1 MSGKK
6 DCKFCDKNGLLWLP
20 LRYSVVGSEY
30 PSAFK
35 RLPDIDGKK
44 LGQGVTDIKLTDQ
57 KSKYAV
63 RLLRP
68 GYLYVLLDHMGVK
81 YWRAYQVL
89 DGAYLYEFSVD
100 NPPQVEP
107 QFSCDPS
114 LCGVNASMVSIPDA
128 KNVKKIWVLFTHA
141 PLTKARLS
149 DYKGNADAYAR
160 EGKMQTFSPADW
172 LSGQTDQLH
181 SLLGVELLTT
191 VAEYLLFT
199 EPGNPASP
207 FARPFATPL
216 SQAMSEQMIPAI
228 RDAYAD
234 AVPDDKGVY
243 GGRLG
248 ALQGL
253 IKKNGYASF
262 VLYDHIG
269 VTQELN
275 DHRNDAFLPIDQ
287 FMGRT
292 EGGGPNNRRK
302 FDVLHEIEEWRKLME
317 HGLVTDAANSV
328 ERSDYLRRVQREP
341 LFIDD
346 TKTMSAD
353 KCARTG
359 VMPTTRERQKF
370 PARKEWEADHP
381 KIVEELERERQYDE
395 DSYLEFAQ
403 NKAKND
409 WRDRYA
415 PHLDLIEME
424 KFTSTLKQISQNCNA
439 IANKRAAQH
448 ISWLKSSRVLH
459 AFDVCDQDDPVSG
472 EALSAQ
478 VFQCIFGMEGSTEAE
493 GVLTEWA
500 TATQVK
506 RENLLL
512 RAFTRDQNGVKKEA
526 DKTLAEI
533 TGQVTGTT
541 EFTVMPVTRWQ
552 SAIKGLVSAVKS
564 TDSALDE
571 WMRKQGQSSNYL
583 NPKHIANVEA
593 RCFYFVSTVTRGVA
607 RKGIGGKIDIAFV
620 ARANAL
626 LISTLGDL
634 ATKLEHDT
642 LNARIDPSKWDDI
655 KQRYRTADAH
665 AKAVEARKTTQQR
678 YASRLAQRA
687 KAALENAAIDLI
699 ADAQCKAKLHIADGA
714 KSLGWS
720 GLQTQ
725 LEESAKRHRNYDAAA
740 NELAGKRTPSKKVP
754 SVASPTNNYHQIR
767 LGGALA
773 GIESLAL
780 LSKAFS
786 LKELGFNMAT
796 AEVFASATSVGA
808 SVTDMMYL
816 YTKSVRELPSYA
828 AIDGIYNGADIV
840 RGGFKLTAGLLA
852 SVAGGITAYFDWKR
866 ADKENDPFLRALF
879 RVRSVHGWASSGTS
893 LLAAYSY
900 SAPLLTHLAVQ
911 NGRSSTTS
919 ALLRFAAEHAHA
931 LSARVLL
938 LRSLAWL
945 GWIGVVVTVVDLS
958 YAGYRW
964 YFDYTAIIRWL
975 NRCTFRRV
983 KTNKGYSTLM
993 EEIKEWRTTQ
1003 QTRPESDSTNS

>member
-128 KNVKKIWVLFTHA
+128 KNVKKLWVLFTHA
-141 PLTKARLS
+141 PLTKVKLS
-149 DYKGNADAYAR
+149 DYKGNADTYAR
-160 EGKMQTFSPADW
+160 EGRVQTFSPADW
-172 LSGQTDQLH
+172 LSGHTDQPH
-181 SLLGVELLTT
+181 SLLGPELLTT

-199 EPGNPASP
+199 EPGNPATP

-216 SQAMSEQMIPAI
+216 SQAMSEQMIPAV

-234 AVPDDKGVY
+234 AVPDEKGVY

-328 ERSDYLRRVQREP
+328 ERADYLRRVQREP

-353 KCARTG
+353 KCATTG
-359 VMPTTRERQKF
+359 VIPTTRERQKF

-395 DSYLEFAQ
+395 DSYLDFAA

-415 PHLDLIEME
+415 PHLDLTEMDRFASQVKE
-424 KFTSTLKQISQNCNA
+424 ISQHCSA
-439 IANKRAAQH
+439 TANKRAAQH
-448 ISWLKSSRVLH
+448 ISWLRSPRVLH
-459 AFDVCDQDDPVSG
+459 AFDICDQDDPVSG

-500 TATQVK
+500 TATHVK

-526 DKTLAEI
+526 DKTLAGI
-533 TGQVTGTT
+533 TEQVTGTT
-541 EFTVMPVTRWQ
+541 EYTVMPVTRWQ
-552 SAIKGLVSAVKS
+552 TAIKGLVSAVKS

-571 WMRKQGQSSNYL
+571 WMRQQGQSKNYL
-583 NPKHIANVEA
+583 NPNHIANVEA
-593 RCFYFVSTVTRGVA
+593 RCFYFVSALTRGVA
-607 RKGIGGKIDIAFV
+607 RKGIGGKIDMAFV

-626 LISTLGDL
+626 LISHLGDL
-634 ATKLEHDT
+634 ATKLEYDT
-642 LNARIDPSKWDDI
+642 LNAKIDPSKWDDI
-655 KQRYRTADAH
+655 KQKYRTADAQ
-665 AKAVEARKTTQQR
+665 AKRVDERKTTQQR

-714 KSLGWS
+714 NSLGWS

-725 LEESAKRHRNYDAAA
+725 LEESAKRHRNYATAAK
-740 NELAGKRTPSKKVP
+740 ELAGKTRPSEKVP
-754 SVASPTNNYHQIR
+754 SVASPTNNYHQVR

-780 LSKAFS
+780 LSKISS
-786 LKELGFNMAT
+786 LKEAGFNMAT
-796 AEVFASATSVGA
+796 AEVIASASSVAA
-808 SVTDMMYL
+808 SVTEMMYV

-828 AIDGIYNGADIV
+828 AIDGIKNGADIV

-852 SVAGGITAYFDWKR
+852 AFAGGITAYSDWLKMKKERDPIVRAILFFRSITGVGSTAVGLLATYSYCGPLLKNLAVKR
-866 ADKENDPFLRALF
+866 GQPSTVAKGYKFLANGADVLSERVFLLRAI
-879 RVRSVHGWASSGTS
+879 
-893 LLAAYSY
+893 
-900 SAPLLTHLAVQ
+900 
-911 NGRSSTTS
+911 
-919 ALLRFAAEHAHA
+919 
-931 LSARVLL
+931 
-938 LRSLAWL
+938 AWV
-945 GWIGVVVTVVDLS
+945 GWIGVIVTVVDLS

-964 YFDYTAIIRWL
+964 YVDYTAITRWL
-975 NRCTFRRV
+975 SRCTFRQV
-983 KTNKGYSTLM
+983 KTNKNFSTLKKEL
-993 EEIKEWRTTQ
+993 EEFTHAQHPQ
-1003 QTRPESDSTNS
+1003 QENIAV

>member
-6 DCKFCDKNGLLWLP
+6 DCKFCDKAGLLWLP

-30 PSAFK
+30 PGAFK
-35 RLPDIDGKK
+35 RLPEIDGKK
-44 LGQGVTDIKLTDQ
+44 LGHGVTDIKLTDQ

-68 GYLYVLLDHMGVK
+68 GYLYVLLDHMGVR

-89 DGAYLYEFSVD
+89 EGAYLYEFSVE

-141 PLTKARLS
+141 PLTKAKLS

-160 EGKMQTFSPADW
+160 EGRMQTFSPADW
-172 LSGQTDQLH
+172 LSGQTNQPH
-181 SLLGVELLTT
+181 SLQGAELLTT

-234 AVPDDKGVY
+234 AVPDENGVY

-253 IKKNGYASF
+253 VKKNGYAGL

-292 EGGGPNNRRK
+292 EAGGPNNRRK
-302 FDVLHEIEEWRKLME
+302 FDVHHEIEEWRKLME

-328 ERSDYLRRVQREP
+328 ERADYLRRVQREP

-370 PARKEWEADHP
+370 PLRKEWEADHP

-395 DSYLEFAQ
+395 DSYLDFAA

-415 PHLDLIEME
+415 PHLDLTEMDRFASQVKE
-424 KFTSTLKQISQNCNA
+424 ISQRCSA
-439 IANKRAAQH
+439 TANKRAAQH
-448 ISWLKSSRVLH
+448 ISWLRSPRVLH
-459 AFDVCDQDDPVSG
+459 AFDICDQEDPVSG

-500 TATQVK
+500 TATHVK

-526 DKTLAEI
+526 DKTLADI
-533 TGQVTGTT
+533 TEQVTGNT
-541 EFTVMPVTRWQ
+541 EYTVMPVTRWQ
-552 SAIKGLVSAVKS
+552 TAIKGLVSAVKS

-571 WMRKQGQSSNYL
+571 WMRQQGQSKNYL
-583 NPKHIANVEA
+583 TPQHIANVEA
-593 RCFYFVSTVTRGVA
+593 RCFYFVSALTRGVA
-607 RKGIGGKIDIAFV
+607 RKGIGGKIDMAFV

-626 LISTLGDL
+626 LISRLGDL
-634 ATKLEHDT
+634 ATKLEYDT

-655 KQRYRTADAH
+655 KQRYRQAETQ
-665 AKAVEARKTTQQR
+665 AKAVEARKTVQQK
-678 YASRLAQRA
+678 YAYRLAQRA
-687 KAALENAAIDLI
+687 KATLENAAIDLI
-699 ADAQCKAKLHIADGA
+699 EDAQCKAKLHIADGA
-714 KSLGWS
+714 KSLGWN
-720 GLQTQ
+720 GLQKR
-725 LEESAKRHRNYDAAA
+725 LEESAKRHQNYETAADAIK
-740 NELAGKRTPSKKVP
+740 NKRVPAEKVP
-754 SVASPTNNYHQIR
+754 GVPSPTNNYHQVR

-773 GIESLAL
+773 GIEILAL
-780 LSKAFS
+780 LSKAPSF
-786 LKELGFNMAT
+786 KDVGFNLAT
-796 AEVFASATSVGA
+796 ADAVASAFSVSA
-808 SVTDMMYL
+808 IVTDMMYTF
-816 YTKSVRELPSYA
+816 TKSVRELPNYA
-828 AIDGIYNGADIV
+828 AIDGIKKGADIV
-840 RGGFKLTAGLLA
+840 RGGYKFRAGSLA
-852 SVAGGITAYFDWKR
+852 AIAGGITAYSDWQKAEKASDPILGAIHYCR
-866 ADKENDPFLRALF
+866 AA
-879 RVRSVHGWASSGTS
+879 HGAASTLAGS
-893 LLAAYSY
+893 LAAYSY
-900 SAPLLTHLAVQ
+900 AGPLLEHLAQ
-911 NGRSSTTS
+911 NDGRSTIVTDLFNGAAKYAKALSQRVR
-919 ALLRFAAEHAHA
+919 LLR
-931 LSARVLL
+931 VV
-938 LRSLAWL
+938 AWL
-945 GWIGVVVTVVDLS
+945 GWVGVVITVGDLAYS
-958 YAGYRW
+958 GYRW
-964 YFDYTAIIRWL
+964 YFNYTAVTRWL
-975 NRCTFRRV
+975 SRSSFRKV
-983 KTNKGYSTLM
+983 TTNKAFNTANEELEVFRKARFPEYS
-993 EEIKEWRTTQ
+993 
-1003 QTRPESDSTNS
+1003 D

>member
-30 PSAFK
+30 PAAFK

-44 LGQGVTDIKLTDQ
+44 LGYGVVDIKLTDP
-57 KSKYAV
+57 KSRYAV
-63 RLLRP
+63 RFLRP
-68 GYLYVLLDHMGVK
+68 GYLYVLLDHMGVR

-89 DGAYLYEFSVD
+89 DGAYLYEFSVE

-141 PLTKARLS
+141 PLTKPKLS
-149 DYKGNADAYAR
+149 EYKLNADAYAR
-160 EGKMQTFSPADW
+160 DGRMQTFSPAGW
-172 LSGQTDQLH
+172 LSGQTDQAH
-181 SLLGVELLTT
+181 SLLGPELLTT

-199 EPGNPASP
+199 EPGNPATP

-228 RDAYAD
+228 RDAYAE

-253 IKKNGYASF
+253 IKKNGHAGF

-275 DHRNDAFLPIDQ
+275 DHRNDALHPIDE

-302 FDVLHEIEEWRKLME
+302 FDVHHEITEWRKLME
-317 HGLVTDAANSV
+317 SGLVTEAANSV
-328 ERSDYLRRVQREP
+328 ERADYLRRVEREP
-341 LFIDD
+341 LFSDD
-346 TKTMSAD
+346 TKTMTAD
-353 KCARTG
+353 KCAKNG

-370 PARKEWEADHP
+370 PTRKEWEADHP
-381 KIVEELERERQYDE
+381 KIVEELERERQNDE

-415 PHLDLIEME
+415 PHLDLKEMNRFASQVKE
-424 KFTSTLKQISQNCNA
+424 ISQYCMA
-439 IANKRAAQH
+439 TANKRAAQH
-448 ISWLKSSRVLH
+448 ISWLRSPRVLH
-459 AFDVCDQDDPVSG
+459 AFDVCDQEDPISG

-493 GVLTEWA
+493 GVLTQWA
-500 TATQVK
+500 TATHVK

-533 TGQVTGTT
+533 TEQVAGST
-541 EFTVMPVTRWQ
+541 EYTVMPVTRWQ
-552 SAIKGLVSAVKS
+552 TAIKGLVSAVKS

-571 WMRKQGQSSNYL
+571 WMRQQGQSKNYL

-593 RCFYFVSTVTRGVA
+593 RCFYFVSTLTRGVA
-607 RKGIGGKIDIAFV
+607 RKGIGGKLDMAFV
-620 ARANAL
+620 ARANAM
-626 LISTLGDL
+626 LISRLGDL
-634 ATKLEHDT
+634 ATKLEYDT
-642 LNARIDPSKWDDI
+642 LNAKIDPTKWDDI
-655 KQRYRTADAH
+655 QQRYRAAEAQ
-665 AKAVEARKTTQQR
+665 AKEVEARKTRQQK
-678 YASRLAQRA
+678 YTYRLAQRA

-699 ADAQCKAKLHIADGA
+699 ADAQCKAKLQIADGA

-720 GLQTQ
+720 GLHAQ
-725 LEESAKRHRNYDAAA
+725 LEESAKRHRNYAAA
-740 NELAGKRTPSKKVP
+740 KELAGNTRPSEKVP
-754 SVASPTNNYHQIR
+754 SVASPTNNYHQVR

-780 LSKAFS
+780 LSKISS
-786 LKELGFNMAT
+786 LKEPGFNMAA
-796 AEVFASATSVGA
+796 AEVIASASSVA
-808 SVTDMMYL
+808 AVVTDMMYV
-816 YTKSVRELPSYA
+816 YTKSVRELPKYA
-828 AIDGIYNGADIV
+828 AIDGINKGADIV

-852 SVAGGITAYFDWKR
+852 AFSGGITAYSDWDR
-866 ADKENDPFLRALF
+866 ARKESDP
-879 RVRSVHGWASSGTS
+879 VRKAILYTRSAQGGASAAFGS
-893 LLAAYSY
+893 LAAYSY
-900 SAPLLTHLAVQ
+900 SGPLLKHLAMKES
-911 NGRSSTTS
+911 RSFLAFYSYS
-919 ALLRFAAEHAHA
+919 VLAEGAGT
-931 LSARVLL
+931 LSRRVLL
-938 LRSLAWL
+938 LRLVAWL
-945 GWIGVVVTVVDLS
+945 GWIGVVITVADLS
-958 YAGYRW
+958 LAGYRW
-964 YFDYTAIIRWL
+964 LVDYTAITRWL
-975 NRCTFRRV
+975 SRCTFRRV
-983 KTNKGYSTLM
+983 QTNKNFSTLK
-993 EEIKEWRTTQ
+993 EELEEFKKTQ
-1003 QTRPESDSTNS
+1003 RPEPDNAQP